1 MINMENLLKTR
12 TLLVAIREKMSIEL
26 YEKEF
31 SLYNVYSADECFLMG
46 TAAEVVPVREVDKR
60 VIGSGEPG
68 PITRKLFTA
77 FHEYTQNNGM
87 PIYEV

>member
-12 TLLVAIREKMSIEL
+12 TLLVAIREKMGVEL

-46 TAAEVVPVREVDKR
+46 TAAEVVPAREVDKR

-77 FHEYTQNNGM
+77 FHEYIQNNGI

>member
-12 TLLVAIREKMSIEL
+12 TLLVAIREKMGVEL

-46 TAAEVVPVREVDKR
+46 TAAEVIPVREVNKR

-68 PITRKLFTA
+68 HITRKLFTA
-77 FHEYTQNNGM
+77 FHEYTQNNGI

>member
-12 TLLVAIREKMSIEL
+12 VLLAAIREKMGVEL

-31 SLYNVYSADECFLMG
+31 SLYNVYYADEYFLTG
-46 TAAEVVPVREVDKR
+46 TAAEVVPGREVDKR
-60 VIGSGEPG
+60 VIRSGESG

-77 FHEYTQNNGM
+77 FHEYTQNNGI
-87 PIYEV
+87 PINGG

>member
-1 MINMENLLKTR
+1 MENLLKTR

-31 SLYNVYSADECFLMG
+31 SLYNVYSADECFLTG

-68 PITRKLFTA
+68 PITKKLFTA
-77 FHEYTQNNGM
+77 FYEYTQNNGI

>member
-12 TLLVAIREKMSIEL
+12 TLLVAIREKMEVEL

-31 SLYNVYSADECFLMG
+31 SLYNVYSADECFLTG

-68 PITRKLFTA
+68 PIARKLFIA
-77 FHEYTQNNGM
+77 FHEYTQNNGI